1 MRVWTIHKDDDT
13 SSGLQ
18 GFFYFGLWIL
28 TTDVVVLDFGVLYLQ
43 KQNKI
48 IYQLV
53 RGYLVFCL
61 II

>member
-18 GFFYFGLWIL
+18 GLLNFRLWI
-28 TTDVVVLDFGVLYLQ
+28 LDFGVLYPQ
-43 KQNKI
+43 KNEI

-53 RGYLVFCL
+53 RGYLVFV
-61 II
+61 

>member
-18 GFFYFGLWIL
+18 GFIYFGLWIL

-43 KQNKI
+43 KQNEI

>member
-18 GFFYFGLWIL
+18 GFFYFGLWI
-28 TTDVVVLDFGVLYLQ
+28 LDFGVLYLQ